1 MQSLPPSGSLI
12 TKSVIIVI
20 TINKMEYRGQHIDDT
35 KDVKRYERLDKFTYD
50 YSNGIELGI
59 EELDE
64 LKEIIRKK
72 ESELKEKGV
81 RFSDVKIEMLGIDAQ
96 YNPNGADQDSE
107 FITDISWMEEE
118 NEEEKEKR
126 IRWEKERIDMVIE
139 DRIASE
145 ARAERV
151 RREMLAAAVRTIEEN
166 GGTVKNLKI

>member
-1 MQSLPPSGSLI
+1 M
-12 TKSVIIVI
+12 KY
-20 TINKMEYRGQHIDDT
+20 KGQHIDDT
-35 KDVKRYERLDKFTYD
+35 KDVKRYERVDKFTYD

-118 NEEEKEKR
+118 NAEEKEKR

-145 ARAERV
+145 ARDERI
-151 RREMLAAAVRTIEEN
+151 RREMLAAAVKTIEEN
-166 GGTVKNLKI
+166 GGTVKF

>member
-1 MQSLPPSGSLI
+1 M
-12 TKSVIIVI
+12 KY
-20 TINKMEYRGQHIDDT
+20 KGQHINDT
-35 KDVKRYERLDKFTYD
+35 EDVKRYEKVDKFTYD

-81 RFSDVKIEMLGIDAQ
+81 RFSDVKIEMLGRDEQ
-96 YNPNGADQDSE
+96 YNPNGADQKPE
-107 FITDISWMEEE
+107 FITELSWMEEE
-118 NEEEKEKR
+118 SAEEKER
-126 IRWEKERIDMVIE
+126 RVQWEKERIDMVIE

-166 GGTVKNLKI
+166 GGTVKF

>member
-1 MQSLPPSGSLI
+1 M
-12 TKSVIIVI
+12 
-20 TINKMEYRGQHIDDT
+20 NYRGQHIDDT

-72 ESELKEKGV
+72 EFELKEKGV

-126 IRWEKERIDMVIE
+126 IQWEKERIDMVIE
-139 DRIASE
+139 DKIADE
-145 ARAERV
+145 ARTERI
-151 RREMLAAAVRTIEEN
+151 RREMLAAAVKTIEEN
-166 GGTVKNLKI
+166 GGTVKF

>member
-1 MQSLPPSGSLI
+1 M
-12 TKSVIIVI
+12 KY
-20 TINKMEYRGQHIDDT
+20 KGQHIDDT
-35 KDVKRYERLDKFTYD
+35 KDVKRYERVDKFTYD

-151 RREMLAAAVRTIEEN
+151 RREMLEMLAAAVRTIEEN

>member
-1 MQSLPPSGSLI
+1 M
-12 TKSVIIVI
+12 
-20 TINKMEYRGQHIDDT
+20 NYRGQHIDDT
-35 KDVKRYERLDKFTYD
+35 KDVKRYERVDKFTYD

-118 NEEEKEKR
+118 NAEEKERR

-139 DRIASE
+139 DRIARE
-145 ARAERV
+145 ARDERI

-166 GGTVKNLKI
+166 GGTVKF

>member
-1 MQSLPPSGSLI
+1 M
-12 TKSVIIVI
+12 
-20 TINKMEYRGQHIDDT
+20 NYRGQHINDT
-35 KDVKRYERLDKFTYD
+35 ENVKRYERVDKFTYD
-50 YSNGIELGI
+50 YSNEIELGI

-72 ESELKEKGV
+72 ESELNEKGV

>member
-1 MQSLPPSGSLI
+1 
-12 TKSVIIVI
+12 
-20 TINKMEYRGQHIDDT
+20 MEYRGQHIDDT

-126 IRWEKERIDMVIE
+126 IRWEKERIDMDIADEERIE
-139 DRIASE
+139 RI
-145 ARAERV
+145 RQRI
-151 RREMLAAAVRTIEEN
+151 RREALVAAVKTIEEN
-166 GGTVKNLKI
+166 GGTVENLNI

>member
-1 MQSLPPSGSLI
+1 M
-12 TKSVIIVI
+12 KY
-20 TINKMEYRGQHIDDT
+20 KGQHINDT
-35 KDVKRYERLDKFTYD
+35 EDVKRYEKVDKFTYD

-166 GGTVKNLKI
+166 GGTVKF